1 MQGGGVLCMDQICP
15 RTLRVREAGNY
26 PAWEHGNSLHP
37 RGVACSPR
45 PVGLL
50 CADWDHNRSNSHHW
64 EGCSLSGRARP
75 CLLPWCSGSQSIPLL
90 SVGISKKKV
99 TGKGEKQNRKKISQS
114 RNRNIPL
121 GNHHGNREVTSPE
134 ESGMK
139 QPNTLRT

>member
-1 MQGGGVLCMDQICP
+1 MQTGTIIAATVITGKDARFQVEPGPVCFPDALDP
-15 RTLRVREAGNY
+15 S
-26 PAWEHGNSLHP
+26 PSLF
-37 RGVACSPR
+37 
-45 PVGLL
+45 
-50 CADWDHNRSNSHHW
+50 
-64 EGCSLSGRARP
+64 
-75 CLLPWCSGSQSIPLL
+75 CLWAFQ
-90 SVGISKKKV
+90 KKV